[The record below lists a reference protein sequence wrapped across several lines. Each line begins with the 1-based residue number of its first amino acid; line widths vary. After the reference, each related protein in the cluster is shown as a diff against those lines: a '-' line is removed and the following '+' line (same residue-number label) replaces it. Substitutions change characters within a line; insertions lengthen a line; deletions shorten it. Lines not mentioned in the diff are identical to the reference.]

1 MKTGSLVFGF
11 LWLLQRQWRI
21 LGAPTLKSKSVSVKF
36 LCSAEDRYW
45 TVVTM
50 MLQWGQGAGRVKG
63 LTMAPYSWASGV
75 CGPCASFLST
85 SSSRVRCD
93 FKGEGCV
100 CVLSCVR
107 LFATPWTTAHQA
119 PLPMGFPRQEYWRG
133 LPFPSPGDPPNPEIE
148 PMSPALAG
156 GFFSPKP
163 PGSPTE
169 RNTWHKP
176 YKKPPVEK
184 CPTSGF

>member
-1 MKTGSLVFGF
+1 M
-11 LWLLQRQWRI
+11 
-21 LGAPTLKSKSVSVKF
+21 KSKSVSVKF

-50 MLQWGQGAGRVKG
+50 ILQGTRRRRVKG
-63 LTMAPYSWASGV
+63 LALAPCSLALAV

-85 SSSRVRCD
+85 RSSRVRCD

-107 LFATPWTTAHQA
+107 LFATAWTVAHQA

-133 LPFPSPGDPPNPEIE
+133 LPFSSPGDPPNPEIA
-148 PMSPALAG
+148 PMSPALVG
-156 GFFSPKP
+156 GFFSPEP
-163 PGSPTE
+163 PGSPCE
-169 RNTWHKP
+169 RNTWHKHHQ
-176 YKKPPVEK
+176 KTPVEK